1 MTTKS
6 VLSSDLQLRR
16 APQQA
21 RSRATMDRIL
31 KVGAELLDELGVEGF
46 NTNILAERAGLGIRA
61 IYRYFPNKLA
71 VLVRMAEQSTEAGWA
86 WIGDLRR
93 ASEYDNWK
101 SAVDRSIDGY
111 YRGASRYRGFA
122 ALRAAAQAIP
132 ELREIDNREKKR
144 LGRELAIGLRD
155 VGIALNGPH
164 LAALCRTIIES
175 SERILDIAVQSPP
188 HEAKLLVRELKLMIT
203 NLLSAYLD

>member
-1 MTTKS
+1 MTKS
-6 VLSSDLQLRR
+6 MLSSGLQLRC

-61 IYRYFPNKLA
+61 IYRYFPNKLS
-71 VLVRMAEQSTEAGWA
+71 VLVRMEEQCNETGRA
-86 WIGDLRR
+86 WIGGLRQ
-93 ASEYDNWK
+93 ASEYEHWK
-101 SAVDRSIDGY
+101 SVVDRSIEGY
-111 YRGASRYRGFA
+111 YRGACRFRGFA

-132 ELREIDNREKKR
+132 ELREIDNQEKKR
-144 LGRELAIGLRD
+144 LGRELAISLRD
-155 VGIALNGPH
+155 AGVSLNGPH
-164 LAALCRTIIES
+164 LAALCRTMIES

-188 HEAKLLVRELKLMIT
+188 RKAKLLVRELKLMIT